1 MDLKKDLN
9 PAQWEA
15 VSHTEGPMLVI
26 AGAGSGKTRTIV
38 YRLAHLVQNGV
49 EPHNILLLTFTRKA
63 AQEMQ
68 DRAGLLL
75 GGGLAGVTGGT
86 FHSFAFAMLRRFAG
100 ALSES
105 GKVSI
110 MDQGDAE
117 NALRDIRGDLGL
129 GKGDRSFPKKSTV
142 MGLISKSRNKEQ
154 TIATVLQNE
163 AYHLL
168 RYEDEI
174 EQLTRAYA
182 GFKKRHSLY
191 DYDDLLFGLEALLR
205 DHEPAREW
213 ARSRFRYVM
222 VDEFQ
227 DTNLVQARI
236 VKLMGGEGGNVMAVG
251 DDAQSIYAFRG
262 ANVHNI
268 LSFGEMFP
276 GAKLV
281 RLEQNYR
288 STQPILDLSNS
299 LLEQAELKIR
309 KHLFT
314 ERVDDHKP
322 QLVRTISDRSQAQA
336 VVSKVLEFG
345 RKYPLHEVAVLFRA
359 GYQSYALEVALNKLG
374 IAFQKYGGIRFTEA
388 AHIRDALSFLRLV
401 QNPTD
406 LPAWQRVLDHIKGV
420 GPKGS
425 AKLLAAVM
433 LGDEKKVA
441 QTVKKNA
448 QLGEVL
454 TFLDGLRASE
464 PRPSL
469 LLAKVLEFYQPIL
482 EQKFADDYPRR
493 QSGLEQL
500 QRIAAGYENLD
511 GFLGDISLENPEPED
526 GKDDREDTLTLST
539 VHSAKGLEWSAV
551 AIIDLVQDRFPS
563 RHALQRAEDLEEE
576 RRLLYVACT
585 RAKDRL
591 ALFVP
596 AVIYNQ
602 YNGTSEPA
610 LESPFLSELPPST
623 FETWRENYS
632 GGLSRVDDGPV
643 RSPEPPSFPGPSG
656 AAVRPAQDS
665 PVLPSATAPTAVDPT
680 RLGYCRHKIFGRGKV
695 VAAVGEGKYRV
706 NFPGFGLKVI
716 LADYLTME

>member
-1 MDLKKDLN
+1 MIDLKNDLN

-15 VSHTEGPMLVI
+15 VSHTEGPVLVI

-49 EPHNILLLTFTRKA
+49 SPENILLLTFTRKA
-63 AQEMQ
+63 AQQMQ

-75 GGGLAGVTGGT
+75 GGRLAGVMGGT
-86 FHSFAFAMLRRFAG
+86 FHAFAFAMLRRFPG
-100 ALSES
+100 ALNEA
-105 GKVSI
+105 GRVSI
-110 MDQGDAE
+110 MDQSDSQ
-117 NALRDIRGDLGL
+117 NALRDIKSDLNL

-142 MGLISKSRNKEQ
+142 MGLISKSRNKELA
-154 TIATVLQNE
+154 INVVLQNE
-163 AYHLL
+163 AFHML
-168 RYEDEI
+168 RYEEEI
-174 EQLTRAYA
+174 EQLSKAYA
-182 GFKKRHSLY
+182 VFKKRHGLY
-191 DYDDLLFGLEALLR
+191 DYDDLLFGLERLLR
-205 DHEPAREW
+205 DFEPARDYAK
-213 ARSRFRYVM
+213 ARFKYIM

-236 VKLMGGEGGNVMAVG
+236 VKLLGGQAGNVMAVG

-268 LSFGEMFP
+268 LSFDQMFE
-276 GAKLV
+276 GTKLI

-288 STQPILDLSNS
+288 STQPILDLTNA

-314 ERVDDHKP
+314 ERTDSNKP

-336 VVSKVLEFG
+336 VVSKILEFG
-345 RKYPLHEVAVLFRA
+345 RSYPLHEVAVLFRA

-374 IAFQKYGGIRFTEA
+374 IKFQKFGGIRFTEA

-401 QNPTD
+401 QNPSD
-406 LPAWQRVLDHIKGV
+406 LPAWQRVMDHAKGV
-420 GPKGS
+420 GPKTC
-425 AKLLAAVM
+425 AKIFAAVM
-433 LGDEKKVA
+433 DGDEKALAAACKRN
-441 QTVKKNA
+441 QEIKD
-448 QLGEVL
+448 VL
-454 TFLDGLRASE
+454 DFLDSLRTQKPQPAA
-464 PRPSL
+464 
-469 LLAKVLEFYQPIL
+469 LLALVLEFYQPIL
-482 EQKFADDYPRR
+482 EKKFADDYPRR

-500 QRIAAGYENLD
+500 QRIAAGYDNLD
-511 GFLGDISLENPEPED
+511 GFLGDISLENPEQE
-526 GKDDREDTLTLST
+526 KDKDLEETLVLST

-596 AVIYNQ
+596 SVIYNQ
-602 YNGTSEPA
+602 FNGSNEPA
-610 LESPFLSELPPST
+610 LESPFLSELPLNT
-623 FETWRENYS
+623 YEAWRESYS
-632 GGLSRVDDGPV
+632 GGLSQVNSGPP
-643 RSPEPPSFPGPSG
+643 RSPEAPTLPSGPSAPG
-656 AAVRPAQDS
+656 K
-665 PVLPSATAPTAVDPT
+665 APTGSGLDPSL
-680 RLGYCRHKIFGRGKV
+680 LGYCRHKIFGRGKI
-695 VAAVGEGKYRV
+695 VATAGEGKYRI

-716 LADYLTME
+716 LADYLEME